1 METVT
6 LGAVHVVAEGEGV
19 DAEAVGLGDLEGV
32 SELEGPAVVEA
43 PAGSTVSCLLRVG
56 PQALRGRA
64 AIRASPGVR
73 RRVLQ
78 GP

>member
-1 METVT
+1 MEIVT
-6 LGAVHVVAEGEGV
+6 FGAVQAVAEDVADGV
-19 DAEAVGLGDLEGV
+19 GVGVVDGV
-32 SELEGPAVVEA
+32 SELEGSAVVEA

-78 GP
+78 GL

>member
-1 METVT
+1 MEIVT
-6 LGAVHVVAEGEGV
+6 FGAVQAVAEDVADGV
-19 DAEAVGLGDLEGV
+19 GVGVGDGV
-32 SELEGPAVVEA
+32 SELEGPAVVGA
-43 PAGSTVSCLLRVG
+43 PAGSTVSCPLRVG